1 MMGTG
6 TFSGIEQYPLAG
18 CCEDADEPPRGTE
31 FFNQLTNRIP
41 LYFGNEMR
49 THYEFAEVMWV

>member
-18 CCEDADEPPRGTE
+18 CCEDADEPSRGRE
-31 FFNQLTNRIP
+31 FLD
-41 LYFGNEMR
+41 
-49 THYEFAEVMWV
+49 